1 VTTRRLTRWL
11 VALAFVALA
20 PCDATRFVAAQQPS
34 VVFDFLNR
42 YQKGDLRVAQE
53 TSDIPFLANE
63 LVKHGE
69 KWIDAAGPDAAPA
82 RRLAAATFG
91 LELADGTSFDE
102 DWFRVRQVIEWGCR
116 LLQKQP
122 RQDAE
127 RLWYLASISLA
138 EGAHDVRLLGAHYLW
153 LLEDRPEQPD
163 VSHLDHARDRFPD
176 DSRFAFASLVS
187 QESTFFAV
195 EGDRDEPWE
204 SDASLNRRAASELDA
219 KIKLSA
225 RLAIRRLI
233 DRFGEFRRDA
243 SLSAEADLR
252 IGRLLFVLHEPARA
266 ISQFD
271 EVLRKTH
278 DPFLVHLAHLFAGR
292 ALEQL
297 GDLDRAR
304 AAYEES
310 LKVVPAA
317 QAASMLLA
325 ARFSADGRRTDA
337 QAVMQSSFSVDSR
350 ARDPWRLYGYGS
362 YRFWPQYIAALRE
375 RVWR

>member
-1 VTTRRLTRWL
+1 VTRRLTRSL
-11 VALAFVALA
+11 VALAFVAVA
-20 PCDATRFVAAQQPS
+20 PRDATRSFAAQQPS
-34 VVFDFLNR
+34 VLFDLLNR
-42 YQKGDLRVAQE
+42 YQRGDLRVAQE
-53 TSDIPFLANE
+53 ASDIPFLANE

-91 LELADGTSFDE
+91 LELAGGTSFDE

-138 EGAHDVRLLGAHYLW
+138 EGAHDVRLLGAHD
-153 LLEDRPEQPD
+153 LLLLREDRPEPPN
-163 VSHLDHARDRFPD
+163 VSHLNHARDRFPD
-176 DSRFAFASLVS
+176 ESRFAFASLVS
-187 QESTFFAV
+187 QESTFVV

-204 SDASLNRRAASELDA
+204 SDSSLNRRAASELGA

-233 DRFGEFRRDA
+233 DHLGEFRRDA
-243 SLSAEADLR
+243 SLNAEADLR
-252 IGRLLFVLHEPARA
+252 IGRLLFVLHEPAQA
-266 ISQFD
+266 IAHFD
-271 EVLRKTH
+271 EVFRKTN

-304 AAYEES
+304 AAYGES
-310 LKVVPAA
+310 LKVVPGA

-325 ARFSADGRRTDA
+325 ARFSTDGRRTDA
-337 QAVMQSSFSVDSR
+337 YAVMQSSFAVDPQP
-350 ARDPWRLYGYGS
+350 RDPWRLYGYGS
-362 YRFWPQYIAALRE
+362 YRFWPQYIAVLRE
-375 RVWR
+375 RVWK

>member
-1 VTTRRLTRWL
+1 MTPRLTRSL
-11 VALAFVALA
+11 VALALVALA
-20 PCDATRFVAAQQPS
+20 PRDATRSFAAQQPS
-34 VVFDFLNR
+34 VVFDLLNR
-42 YQKGDLRVAQE
+42 YQRGDLRGARE
-53 TSDIPFLANE
+53 TSDIPLIANE
-63 LVKHGE
+63 LVKHGK

-91 LELADGTSFDE
+91 LELAGGTSFDE

-127 RLWYLASISLA
+127 RLWYLASMSLA
-138 EGAHDVRLLGAHYLW
+138 EGADDARLLGAHYLV
-153 LLEDRPEQPD
+153 LLREDRPEPPD

-176 DSRFAFASLVS
+176 DARFAFASLVS
-187 QESTFFAV
+187 QESSFAG

-204 SDASLNRRAASELDA
+204 SDASLDRRAESELGA
-219 KIKLSA
+219 KIKLSF

-233 DRFGEFRRDA
+233 DRLGEFRGDA
-243 SLSAEADLR
+243 SLGAEADLR

-310 LKVVPAA
+310 LKVVPGA
-317 QAASMLLA
+317 QGASMLLA
-325 ARFSADGRRTDA
+325 ARFSTDGRWTDA
-337 QAVMQSSFSVDSR
+337 YAVMQSSFAVDPQP
-350 ARDPWRLYGYGS
+350 RDPWRLYGYGS

-375 RVWR
+375 RVWK